1 MPKRLTDPSKEKPRA
16 APDLPPT
23 HPLVS
28 VIIPTFNRAWCLK
41 KAVDSVLAQDYTHF
55 ELIVVDDGS
64 TDGTIDLLSEYGGA
78 ITVIKQPNRG
88 VSAARNRGVA
98 ASSGVLIAF
107 LDSDDSWYPQ
117 KLTAQVDFFLAN
129 PDALIC
135 QTEEIWIRDG
145 KRANPK
151 KKHQKLSGMIFTPSL
166 ALCLISPSAV
176 MMRKP
181 FFMKMNGF
189 DEALPACEDYDLWLR
204 VTCRYPVHLIPTP
217 LIIKTGGHDDQ
228 LSSAAGLDKFRIHAL
243 QKILGSGLLT
253 KMQYQAAQDML
264 KTKCRIYADGCMK
277 RGRRTVA
284 SYYSRLAEEIENK
297 PYDPPESEDQPI

>member
-1 MPKRLTDPSKEKPRA
+1 MPKSLKKPSIDAPRA
-16 APDLPPT
+16 ASPVHPAD

-41 KAVDSVLAQDYTHF
+41 KAIDSVLAQDYTHF

-64 TDGTIDLLSEYGGA
+64 TDKTPDLLAEYGDA
-78 ITVIKQPNRG
+78 IRVIKQPNQG

-98 ASSGVLIAF
+98 ASNGVLIAF
-107 LDSDDSWYPQ
+107 LDSDDSWYPK
-117 KLTAQVDFFLAN
+117 KLSTQVDFFMKN
-129 PDALIC
+129 PEAMIC

-151 KKHQKLSGMIFTPSL
+151 KKHQKLSGMIFEPSL

-189 DEALPACEDYDLWLR
+189 DESLPACEDYDLWLR
-204 VTCRYPVHLIPTP
+204 VTCRFPVHLIPTP
-217 LIIKTGGHDDQ
+217 LIVKTGGHDDQ
-228 LSSAAGLDKFRIHAL
+228 LSSSPGLDKFRIHAI
-243 QKILGSGLLT
+243 QKILASGLLS
-253 KMQYQAAQDML
+253 KPQYQAAQDML
-264 KTKCRIYADGCMK
+264 KTKCRIYADGCIK
-277 RGRRTVA
+277 HGRKTVA
-284 SYYSRLAEEIENK
+284 MYYSRLAEEIENK
-297 PYDPPESEDQPI
+297 PYAPPDTEK